1 MTFFVLTGM
10 ISGGSASENDNDN
23 FFDDNVV
30 EILRNILGLTKLED
44 DFAF

>member
-1 MTFFVLTGM
+1 MMTFLVLTGM
-10 ISGGSASENDNDN
+10 ISGGSASDDYN